1 MNSAYIGIGVAIIL
15 ALVAA
20 LVGPLFV
27 DWSAHR
33 AVFEREAS
41 RIVGAPVTVL
51 GDVDARLLPSPRVRF
66 GDVVVGDV
74 ARPLARVG
82 RFELDLDVAAL
93 THGDVRV
100 AELVLE
106 RPGLDLAI
114 DADGRVV
121 GLPAGG
127 GDLAGVGIET
137 ARIVDGTLRLADRRS
152 GRQESVTAIAGRGRV
167 EGKGGQWR
175 LDVEGDH
182 GGRHLRFEV
191 AARPDGVTTRL
202 RALVASPAEAASV
215 VFLGAIEGA
224 DRPKFVGTVSA
235 ERRDGGAVVASA
247 SGRIEAD
254 VAGAK
259 VEDLALTLGTGG
271 DETKFSGRLAAT
283 FGKNTAFEAMLATPR
298 IDLDRGATGGGA
310 RARVAGLAE
319 RLGGPEGAVVLP
331 AGLRLTLGVD
341 ALTLGG
347 RVLSDVSVEARGRP
361 GGVAIDRLAARLP
374 GGGRLDISGRL
385 DPAAPSFDG
394 TGTLAVAEPEDLA
407 AWWAG
412 EAVGTRRIGAIEV
425 TGPFVLSRDGFF
437 GRDLEIAAGAE
448 RARGRVERRADGLTR
463 LGLVAERLDGRRL
476 FGLAAAATAAGG
488 APGGER
494 SIDVDLDVASVTLG
508 SATARGVRAGLRI
521 APGEWAIDR
530 LAVTDLLGAKLEA
543 GGRIADPFAAPRG
556 RIEAKLSATD
566 AARTARALAAAFA
579 PDAADPWE
587 AAGAA
592 AGSLDLDLVIEGAG
606 AQAGSRVKATLAGR
620 AAGGRL
626 AGDLDFEG
634 RPDDVASGRID
645 GRLTLSDARLSREA
659 TKRFGLSDA
668 DGIRLAG
675 TIAGRPSE
683 GLRFSLDAGFGDRRL
698 TLEGH
703 DGRDASGVR
712 DWTATGR
719 LASPDLAV
727 LGALVGRPG
736 LAFERRLPV
745 DVTASIRGR
754 GGQWRVEQAEGTVV
768 GVHTSARGLV
778 DTTGVRPKFS
788 GDVAIDRGE
797 AATLLFGLAGL
808 PFDLEATARV
818 ATLDVGEAFALTG
831 LAGRVSSADGSVRLA
846 DLAAAR
852 GPLALS
858 GGFEARRS
866 GDGLALSGRIAG
878 EGLSFVAGTARPGLE
893 GRISGEIAFE
903 THGASGRDFVA
914 RAGGSG
920 RLTLSAARLLGV
932 DPAATAHRPAGPTLE
947 PAEALAAMK
956 GRATAFE
963 ATDVPLLLDGGQLR
977 LPRVDLAAD
986 AVRIGAR
993 AGLDVATGRLDGQIA
1008 VEPAG
1013 EAAVRLATPIS
1024 RAVPAVDVVLG
1035 GTVLAPLFSIDE
1047 APLAAHLL
1055 LERTEREIEASDVE
1069 RQGRIER
1076 LRARSIL
1083 EGIEARR
1090 RAREAAEAAKVAPPA
1105 GLPEAKAPV
1114 RPAVGAP

>member
-114 DADGRVV
+114 DADGRVT

-137 ARIVDGTLRLADRRS
+137 ARIVDGTLRLADRRT

-167 EGKGGQWR
+167 ESLGGQWR
-175 LDVEGDH
+175 LDLEGDH

-191 AARPDGVTTRL
+191 AARADGAATRL
-202 RALVASPAEAASV
+202 RALLASPAEGASA
-215 VFLGAIEGA
+215 VFVGTIEGA
-224 DRPKFVGTVSA
+224 DRPKFAGTVSA

-247 SGRIEAD
+247 GGRLEAD
-254 VAGAK
+254 VEGAR
-259 VEDLALTLGTGG
+259 VEDLALTLGAAG
-271 DETKFSGRLAAT
+271 DEAKFTGRVSAR
-283 FGKNTAFEAMLATPR
+283 FGKDGAVEAVLATPR
-298 IDLDRGATGGGA
+298 IDLDRGATDGGA
-310 RARVAGLAE
+310 RARLAALAD
-319 RLGGPEGAVVLP
+319 RLGGPEGVVALP
-331 AGLRLTLGVD
+331 AGVRVTLGID

-347 RVLSDVSVEARGRP
+347 RVLSEASIEARGRP

-374 GGGRLDISGRL
+374 GGGRLDVSGRL

-394 TGTLAVAEPEDLA
+394 TGTLTVAEPEDLA

-412 EAVGTRRIGAIEV
+412 EAPGTRRIGAIEV
-425 TGPFVLSRDGFF
+425 SGPFVLSRDGFF
-437 GRDLEIAAGAE
+437 GRDLEIAAGGE
-448 RARGRVERRADGLTR
+448 QARGRIERRADGLTR

-488 APGGER
+488 APSGER
-494 SIDVDLDVASVTLG
+494 SIDVDLDVAAVTLG
-508 SATARGVRAGLRI
+508 GPTARGVRAGLRI

-530 LAVTDLLGAKLEA
+530 LAVADLLGAKLEA
-543 GGRIADPFAAPRG
+543 GGRIADPLAAPRG
-556 RIEAKLSATD
+556 RIEAKLAATD

-592 AGSLDLDLVIEGAG
+592 AGSLDLDLVIEGAS
-606 AQAGSRVKATLAGR
+606 ADAGSRVEATLSGR
-620 AAGGRL
+620 AAGGKL
-626 AGDLDFEG
+626 VGDLDFEG

-645 GRLTLSDARLSREA
+645 GRLALSDARLSREA
-659 TKRFGLSDA
+659 TKRFGLADG
-668 DGIRLAG
+668 DGIRLSG
-675 TIAGRPSE
+675 SIAGRSSE

-703 DGRDASGVR
+703 DERDATGGRD
-712 DWTATGR
+712 WLATGR
-719 LASPDLAV
+719 LASPDLAS

-745 DVTASIRGR
+745 DVSASLRGR
-754 GGQWRVEQAEGTVV
+754 GGQWRIEQAEGTIV
-768 GVHTSARGLV
+768 GVRTTAQGLV

-788 GDVAIDRGE
+788 GEIGIDRGE

-808 PFDLEATARV
+808 PFDLEATARA
-818 ATLDVGEAFALTG
+818 ATLDVGDAFALTG
-831 LAGRVSSADGSVRLA
+831 LSGRVSSADGSVRLA
-846 DLAAAR
+846 DLAVRHGA
-852 GPLALS
+852 LALS
-858 GGFEARRS
+858 GGLEARRAS
-866 GDGLALSGRIAG
+866 DGLALSGRIAG
-878 EGLSFVAGTARPGLE
+878 EGVSFVAGPARPALE
-893 GRISGEIAFE
+893 GRLSGEVAFE

-920 RLTLSAARLLGV
+920 RLTLAGGRLLGV

-956 GRATAFE
+956 GRATSFE

-977 LPRVDLAAD
+977 LPRIDLAAG

-993 AGLDVATGRLDGQIA
+993 AGVDVATGKLDGLIT

-1013 EAAVRLATPIS
+1013 EAAVRPATPIS
-1024 RAVPAVDVVLG
+1024 RAVPAVDVTLAGSVVAP
-1035 GTVLAPLFSIDE
+1035 VLAIDE
-1047 APLAAHLL
+1047 APLSAHLL

-1090 RAREAAEAAKVAPPA
+1090 RAREAAEAAKSAPPA
-1105 GLPEAKAPV
+1105 AIPEAKAPV
-1114 RPAVGAP
+1114 RPVVGAP